1 MQRCHFST
9 HSTSESTSFCSSKRV
24 SESKKARLN
33 NYSRNQ
39 CACGAR
45 RLSAQPEKTS
55 SGKAIIA
62 EHLSKTFNVTKGTL
76 RRKKTQVV
84 AVKDVSFEVDYGE
97 LFGLVGPNGAGKT
110 TTIKMLTTMLIPTS
124 GKATVLGYDVNKDV
138 TKLRSK
144 IGIVLGGERGLY
156 TRVSAIDN
164 LRYFADL
171 YGVPTSVR
179 DKRIEE
185 LLQFMGL
192 WDRAKDR
199 VETYSKGMKQ
209 RLHLARGLINDPQ
222 LIFLDE
228 PTTGLDP
235 EIAKETRNMVRDLIE
250 KGKTILL
257 TTHYMF
263 EADELCKRVGV
274 IRSGEVVALDTPS
287 GLKKYVMDTSVVEV
301 EGFGITENEV
311 AKFKEVSDVLAVS
324 ADLGENKQVLKI
336 QTAKGSEIISEVQQI
351 LKNSRI
357 YDLKIKEPT
366 LEDAYLRL
374 VEGSRK

>member
-1 MQRCHFST
+1 MT
-9 HSTSESTSFCSSKRV
+9 D
-24 SESKKARLN
+24 KAI
-33 NYSRNQ
+33 
-39 CACGAR
+39 
-45 RLSAQPEKTS
+45 SAQ
-55 SGKAIIA
+55 
-62 EHLSKTFNVTKGTL
+62 HLCKVFKVTKGTF
-76 RRKKTQVV
+76 RRTKKEVV

-124 GKATVLGYDVNKDV
+124 GKATVLGYDVEKDV
-138 TKLRSK
+138 TKVREK

-171 YGVPTSVR
+171 YGVPVSVR
-179 DKRIEE
+179 DKRIKE
-185 LLQFMGL
+185 LLEFMGL
-192 WDRAKDR
+192 ADRAKDR

-222 LIFLDE
+222 VIFLDE
-228 PTTGLDP
+228 PTIGLDP
-235 EIAKETRNMVRDLIE
+235 EIAKETRDMIKELVE

-263 EADELCKRVGV
+263 EADELCKRVAI
-274 IRSGEVVALDTPS
+274 IRNGEIVALDTPE

-301 EGFGITENEV
+301 EGFGITEQEV
-311 AKFKEVSDVLAVS
+311 AKFKEIKDVLSVS
-324 ADLGENKQVLKI
+324 ADLSENKQVLKI
-336 QTAKGSEIISEVQQI
+336 QTPKGSEIISAVQEI

-374 VEGSRK
+374 VEGST

>member
-1 MQRCHFST
+1 MMVENSA
-9 HSTSESTSFCSSKRV
+9 KRGLA
-24 SESKKARLN
+24 SDKALVV
-33 NYSRNQ
+33 
-39 CACGAR
+39 
-45 RLSAQPEKTS
+45 
-55 SGKAIIA
+55 
-62 EHLSKTFNVTKGTL
+62 EHLCKVFNVTKGTL
-76 RRKKTQVV
+76 RRTKTQVV

-124 GKATVLGYDVNKDV
+124 GRAKVLGHDVQKEV
-138 TKLRSK
+138 TKVRER

-156 TRVSAIDN
+156 TRVNALDN

-171 YGVPTSVR
+171 YGVPVNVR
-179 DKRIEE
+179 EKRIKE

-192 WDRAKDR
+192 SDRARDR

-209 RLHLARGLINDPQ
+209 RLHLARGLINDPE
-222 LIFLDE
+222 LIFMDE
-228 PTTGLDP
+228 PTIGLDP
-235 EIAKETRNMVRDLIE
+235 EIARETRNMIKQLAE
-250 KGKTILL
+250 QGKTVLL

-263 EADELCKRVGV
+263 EADELCKRVAI
-274 IRSGEVVALDTPS
+274 IRNGEIVALDTPS

-311 AKFKEVSDVLAVS
+311 ARFRKVPDVLAVS
-324 ADLGENKQVLKI
+324 ADLSENKQVLKI
-336 QTAKGSEIISEVQQI
+336 QTPKGSEIISEVQEI

-374 VEGSRK
+374 VEGSTK

>member
-1 MQRCHFST
+1 MRCWKLS
-9 HSTSESTSFCSSKRV
+9 SQLEQETSD
-24 SESKKARLN
+24 
-33 NYSRNQ
+33 
-39 CACGAR
+39 
-45 RLSAQPEKTS
+45 
-55 SGKAIIA
+55 KAIVA
-62 EHLSKTFNVTKGTL
+62 EHLRKVFNVTKGFL
-76 RRKKTQVV
+76 RRTKTQVT
-84 AVKDVSFEVDYGE
+84 AVKNISFEVGYGE
-97 LFGLVGPNGAGKT
+97 LFGLIGPNGAGKT

-124 GKATVLGYDVNKDV
+124 GTATVLGYNIQKYV
-138 TKLRSK
+138 TKVRER

-171 YGVPTSVR
+171 YGVPPSIR
-179 DKRIEE
+179 DKRVKE
-185 LLQFMGL
+185 LLEFMGL

-222 LIFLDE
+222 LVFLDE
-228 PTTGLDP
+228 PTIGLDP
-235 EIAKETRNMVRDLIE
+235 EIAKETRNMIRGLVE

-263 EADELCKRVGV
+263 EADELCKRVAV
-274 IRSGEVVALDTPS
+274 IRGGEIVALDTPS

-311 AKFKEVSDVLAVS
+311 ARFKSVPEVLAVS
-324 ADLGENKQVLKI
+324 ADLSENKQVLKI
-336 QTAKGSEIISEVQQI
+336 QTAKGSEIISEVQEI

-357 YDLKIKEPT
+357 YDIKIKEPT

-374 VEGSRK
+374 VEGSAKHCRRH

>member
-1 MQRCHFST
+1 ML
-9 HSTSESTSFCSSKRV
+9 E
-24 SESKKARLN
+24 
-33 NYSRNQ
+33 
-39 CACGAR
+39 
-45 RLSAQPEKTS
+45 LSAQGEQAS
-55 SGKAIIA
+55 LDKAIVA
-62 EHLSKTFNVTKGTL
+62 EHLCKTFNVTKGML
-76 RRKKTQVV
+76 RRTKNQVV
-84 AVKDVSFEVDYGE
+84 AVKDVSFEVGYGE

-124 GKATVLGYDVNKDV
+124 GTATVLGYDIEKDV
-138 TKLRSK
+138 THIREK

-156 TRVSAIDN
+156 TRVNAIDN

-171 YGVPTSVR
+171 YGVPTSIR
-179 DKRIEE
+179 DKRIKE

-192 WDRAKDR
+192 WDRARDR
-199 VETYSKGMKQ
+199 VETFSKGMKQ

-222 LIFLDE
+222 LIFMDE
-228 PTTGLDP
+228 PTIGLDP
-235 EIAKETRNMVRDLIE
+235 EIAKETRNMIKELVE

-263 EADELCKRVGV
+263 EADELCQRVAI
-274 IRSGEVVALDTPS
+274 IRNGEIVALDTPS

-301 EGFGITENEV
+301 EGFGITEKEV
-311 AKFKEVSDVLAVS
+311 AKFKEVPEVLAVS
-324 ADLGENKQVLKI
+324 ADLSENKQVLKL
-336 QTAKGSEIISEVQQI
+336 QTPKGSEIISEVTEI

-374 VEGSRK
+374 VEGSVK

>member
-1 MQRCHFST
+1 
-9 HSTSESTSFCSSKRV
+9 V
-24 SESKKARLN
+24 
-33 NYSRNQ
+33 
-39 CACGAR
+39 
-45 RLSAQPEKTS
+45 
-55 SGKAIIA
+55 
-62 EHLSKTFNVTKGTL
+62 FNVTKGTL

-124 GKATVLGYDVNKDV
+124 GKAKVLGYDVQKDV
-138 TKLRSK
+138 KKVRER

-156 TRVSAIDN
+156 TRVNAIDN
-164 LRYFADL
+164 MRYFADL
-171 YGVPTSVR
+171 YGVPPSVR
-179 DKRIEE
+179 DKRIKE
-185 LLQFMGL
+185 LLTFMGL

-209 RLHLARGLINDPQ
+209 RLHLARGLINDPE
-222 LIFLDE
+222 LVFMDE
-228 PTTGLDP
+228 PTIGLDP
-235 EIAKETRNMVRDLIE
+235 EIAKETRNMIRELVE
-250 KGKTILL
+250 KGKTVLL

-263 EADELCKRVGV
+263 EADELCKRVAV
-274 IRSGEVVALDTPS
+274 IRSGEIVALDTPS
-287 GLKKYVMDTSVVEV
+287 GLKKYVMDTSVVEI

-311 AKFKEVSDVLAVS
+311 ARFKGVPEVLAVS
-324 ADLGENKQVLKI
+324 ADLNENKQVLKI
-336 QTAKGSEIISEVQQI
+336 QTPKGSEIIAEVQDI

-374 VEGSRK
+374 VEGSAKEGSAR

>member
-1 MQRCHFST
+1 MVKLGKQR
-9 HSTSESTSFCSSKRV
+9 ES
-24 SESKKARLN
+24 A
-33 NYSRNQ
+33 
-39 CACGAR
+39 
-45 RLSAQPEKTS
+45 
-55 SGKAIIA
+55 SGKAIVA
-62 EHLSKTFNVTKGTL
+62 EHLCKVFNVTKGIL
-76 RRKKTQVV
+76 RRTKTQVI
-84 AVKDVSFEVDYGE
+84 AVKDISFEVDHGE

-124 GKATVLGYDVNKDV
+124 GKATVLGHDVQKEV
-138 TKLRSK
+138 TKIRER

-171 YGVPTSVR
+171 YGVPPSIR
-179 DKRIEE
+179 DKRVKE

-192 WDRAKDR
+192 EERARDR

-209 RLHLARGLINDPQ
+209 RLHLARGLINDPE

-228 PTTGLDP
+228 PTIGLDP
-235 EIAKETRNMVRDLIE
+235 EIAIETRNMIKGLVER
-250 KGKTILL
+250 GKTILL

-263 EADELCKRVGV
+263 EADELCKKVAI
-274 IRSGEVVALDTPS
+274 IRRGEIVALDTPS
-287 GLKKYVMDTSVVEV
+287 GLKKYVMDASVVEV
-301 EGFGITENEV
+301 EGFGITDKEV
-311 AKFKEVSDVLAVS
+311 ARFKEIPDILSVS

-336 QTAKGSEIISEVQQI
+336 QTPKGSEIISEVQEI

-357 YDLKIKEPT
+357 YDIKIKEPT

-374 VEGSRK
+374 VAT

>member
-1 MQRCHFST
+1 M
-9 HSTSESTSFCSSKRV
+9 
-24 SESKKARLN
+24 
-33 NYSRNQ
+33 
-39 CACGAR
+39 
-45 RLSAQPEKTS
+45 
-55 SGKAIIA
+55 
-62 EHLSKTFNVTKGTL
+62 
-76 RRKKTQVV
+76 
-84 AVKDVSFEVDYGE
+84 AVKDVSFEVGYGE

-124 GKATVLGYDVNKDV
+124 GVAKVLGYDVKKDV
-138 TKLRSK
+138 TKVRQN

-156 TRVSAIDN
+156 TRVNAIDN

-171 YGVPTSVR
+171 YGVSVSVR
-179 DKRIEE
+179 DKRIKE

-235 EIAKETRNMVRDLIE
+235 EIAKETRNMIRELIE

-263 EADELCKRVGV
+263 EADELCKRVGI
-274 IRSGEVVALDTPS
+274 IRNGEVVALDTPS

-301 EGFGITENEV
+301 QGFGITENEV
-311 AKFKEVSDVLAVS
+311 AKFKGIPDVLAVS
-324 ADLGENKQVLKI
+324 ADLNEDKQVLKI
-336 QTAKGSEIISEVQQI
+336 QTTKGSEIISEVQQI

-357 YDLKIKEPT
+357 YDLNIKEPT

-374 VEGSRK
+374 IEGSRK

>member
-1 MQRCHFST
+1 MMKPSIRFDST
-9 HSTSESTSFCSSKRV
+9 KE
-24 SESKKARLN
+24 
-33 NYSRNQ
+33 
-39 CACGAR
+39 
-45 RLSAQPEKTS
+45 
-55 SGKAIIA
+55 KAIVA
-62 EHLSKTFNVTKGTL
+62 EHLCKVFNVTKGFL
-76 RRKKTQVV
+76 RRTRTRII

-124 GKATVLGYDVNKDV
+124 GNATVLGYNVQKDITRV
-138 TKLRSK
+138 REK

-171 YGVPTSVR
+171 YGVPPTIR
-179 DKRIEE
+179 DKRVKE

-192 WDRAKDR
+192 WERARDR

-228 PTTGLDP
+228 PTIGLDP
-235 EIAKETRNMVRDLIE
+235 EIAKDTRSMIRDLVR

-263 EADELCKRVGV
+263 EADELCKRIAV
-274 IRSGEVVALDTPS
+274 IRGGEIVALDTPS
-287 GLKKYVMDTSVVEV
+287 GLKKYVMDTSVVEI
-301 EGFGITENEV
+301 EGFGITDKEV
-311 AKFKEVSDVLAVS
+311 AKFREIPEVLAVS
-324 ADLGENKQVLKI
+324 ADLSENKQVLKI
-336 QTAKGSEIISEVQQI
+336 QTPKGSEIISEAQEI

-357 YDLKIKEPT
+357 YDLKTKEPT

-374 VEGSRK
+374 VEGSIK